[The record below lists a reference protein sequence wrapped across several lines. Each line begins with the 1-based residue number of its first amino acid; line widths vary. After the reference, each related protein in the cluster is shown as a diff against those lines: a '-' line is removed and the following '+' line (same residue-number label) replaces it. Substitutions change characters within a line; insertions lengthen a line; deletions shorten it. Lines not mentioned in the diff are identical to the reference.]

1 MTQTFKNNLSKK
13 NNLKLNSLTK
23 KKSDKYKYIYL
34 CNSQGF
40 GNKVFTLIY
49 GIYLYKLYKGKCII
63 IYRLDKSQH
72 NKLTD
77 PSLNTIFTN
86 SNKFIKYSFITYNE
100 FCDLWEKLNIKSMYK
115 SNSLK
120 NINLIPS
127 YEELLTHNYFPSCFN
142 LTFDMYN
149 IIKKEYNYVFNINKK
164 LITDERIE
172 NIKSKEYAII
182 HIRYGDKINITIKN
196 LNIPK
201 FDKFLLY
208 NPQYY
213 IDMINLFIKKNILI
227 IIITDSVNIVNEFIL
242 GKQFINNKN
251 IILFDS
257 NYINSFYLF
266 YYAKYII
273 MSCSTFSMA
282 GAYFNNNNA
291 ECYLNLYH
299 DNKYKTK
306 IPEEYAISPKWIINN
321 NKKYILNYDKKLIH
335 KLSKY
340 I

>member
-1 MTQTFKNNLSKK
+1 MTYIYKNNLSKK

-34 CNSQGF
+34 HNSEGF
-40 GNKVFTLIY
+40 GNKVFNLIY

-63 IYRLDKSQH
+63 IYRLEKSAH

-77 PSLNTIFTN
+77 PTLNTIFTN

-100 FCDLWEKLNIKSMYK
+100 FYDLWDKLNIKLMYK
-115 SNSLK
+115 KNSLK

-127 YEELLTHNYFPSCFN
+127 YEKLSTHNYFHSCFN

-149 IIKKEYNYVFNINKK
+149 IIKKEYNYVFNINKQ

-172 NIKSKEYAII
+172 NITSKEYAII
-182 HIRYGDKINITIKN
+182 HIRYGDKINITIKDLN
-196 LNIPK
+196 LPS
-201 FDKFLLY
+201 FDRFLLY

-227 IIITDSVNIVNEFIL
+227 IIITDSINIVNEFIL

-251 IILFDS
+251 IILFNS

-291 ECYLNLYH
+291 TCYLNLYH
-299 DNKYKTK
+299 DNKFKKK
-306 IPEEYAISPKWIINN
+306 IPEEYAISPTWIINN

-335 KLSKY
+335 KLSQY